1 MHRLTF
7 APILCLAFATAA
19 SWAQVETPCSN
30 IQNAGGFTNVTE
42 VAEMLALLDN
52 QDVMKFVAAATQE
65 NVESFNLYQC
75 TYKYDSEPVVLATA
89 ICDAS
94 DLQNCVVL
102 AAYNETQCAGAT
114 LCPDL
119 LNERPSFTVD
129 CSGILDAY
137 PSCALTCSSNT
148 SDVSGMETCVDV
160 TDGTSPTATPGGSGS
175 GPDTNTSN
183 GATRRLTFGRLALL
197 AALLLSL

>member
-1 MHRLTF
+1 MHRITC

-42 VAEMLALLDN
+42 IVAELALLDN
-52 QDVMKFVAAATQE
+52 TDVMKFVADSQQE
-65 NVESFNLYQC
+65 NVASFNLYQC

-94 DLQNCVVL
+94 NLQNCVVL
-102 AAYNETQCAGAT
+102 AVYNETQCQGAT
-114 LCPDL
+114 LCPDIL
-119 LNERPSFTVD
+119 IQRPSFTVD
-129 CSGILDAY
+129 CSGILDTY

-148 SDVSGMETCVDV
+148 SDVSGMETCTDV
-160 TDGTSPTATPGGSGS
+160 TDVTSPSQTPGGGGS
-175 GPDTNTSN
+175 DTNTSD
-183 GATRRLTFGRLALL
+183 GTARHLTFGALGTVF
-197 AALLLSL
+197 ALMFSL